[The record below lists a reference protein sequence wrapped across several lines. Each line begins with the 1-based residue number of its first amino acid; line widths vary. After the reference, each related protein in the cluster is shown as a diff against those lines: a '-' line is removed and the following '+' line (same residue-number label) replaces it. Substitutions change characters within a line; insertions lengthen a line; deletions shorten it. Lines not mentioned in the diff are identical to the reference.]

1 MKIAVIGCGAVGS
14 IFAAHLARAA
24 EAEVWAYDVWKEHI
38 EAIRSNGLY
47 ISGASEFTARL
58 NATSDPKSLPRCD
71 YGIVA
76 TKAIHTRA
84 AIAQAAHAFDE
95 NGAVCSVQNGV
106 GNEEII
112 AEHVKYVIRGTTFPA
127 GHPIAPGHIGFDI
140 KGDTWIG
147 PFEPT
152 STPYLKVEELASL
165 MTRSGMNTI
174 PLQDARGAQWTK
186 LIFNASTNPV
196 GALTLLHHGAATR
209 FAPTGQLFNDL
220 IAEGE
225 AVAAKLGIKLH
236 GDPRQLVQ
244 KGANATGKHRAS
256 MLQDVLAKRQ
266 TEVHETVAM
275 AKTCEGAGFDAFWIA
290 EAYPWWRKHGF
301 EARSS
306 TAILAVIAGQTR
318 RMQLGWGIIS
328 PYTRHP
334 VQVAME
340 ARVMQDLAGD
350 RFLLGLGA
358 SKIFMKEIGEGEGEK
373 VGPAT
378 VMRESIEIVKG
389 VLRGDPFE
397 YQGKV
402 FTASVPPL
410 KPDMH
415 ASRKLPPIYVA
426 GTGPVMQKMS
436 GSISD
441 GLLTAS
447 ITTPAFVRYSLKNL
461 NEGARKAG
469 KNVSDLVLGS
479 VIVGSIGRDS
489 AKGKEGAREQAAMYL
504 ANKVQNIRRSA
515 DTLLEC
521 AGLTFEELQ
530 PVADAMEKGGRK
542 AAAKAV
548 TDEILCKVC
557 AIAGTPDECIQRI
570 EEYRAAGCT
579 HIMLEI
585 WGDDRTGQAKLFGE
599 AVLPH
604 FKK

>member
-1 MKIAVIGCGAVGS
+1 M
-14 IFAAHLARAA
+14 
-24 EAEVWAYDVWKEHI
+24 
-38 EAIRSNGLY
+38 
-47 ISGASEFTARL
+47 
-58 NATSDPKSLPRCD
+58 SLP
-71 YGIVA
+71 
-76 TKAIHTRA
+76 
-84 AIAQAAHAFDE
+84 F
-95 NGAVCSVQNGV
+95 SVGV
-106 GNEEII
+106 LQLSM
-112 AEHVKYVIRGTTFPA
+112 
-127 GHPIAPGHIGFDI
+127 
-140 KGDTWIG
+140 
-147 PFEPT
+147 EP
-152 STPYLKVEELASL
+152 
-165 MTRSGMNTI
+165 
-174 PLQDARGAQWTK
+174 
-186 LIFNASTNPV
+186 
-196 GALTLLHHGAATR
+196 
-209 FAPTGQLFNDL
+209 
-220 IAEGE
+220 
-225 AVAAKLGIKLH
+225 
-236 GDPRQLVQ
+236 
-244 KGANATGKHRAS
+244 
-256 MLQDVLAKRQ
+256 
-266 TEVHETVAM
+266 VHETVAM
-275 AKTCEGAGFDAFWIA
+275 AKACEDAGFDAFWIA

-306 TAILAVIAGQTR
+306 TAILAVIAAQTR

-378 VMRESIEIVKG
+378 VMRESIDIVKG
-389 VLRGDPFE
+389 VLLGGPFE

-402 FTASVPPL
+402 FAASVPPL
-410 KPDMH
+410 KSD
-415 ASRKLPPIYVA
+415 ARATTKLPPIYVA
-426 GTGPVMQKMS
+426 GTGPVMQEMS

-461 NEGARKAG
+461 EEGARKAG
-469 KNVSDLVLGS
+469 KNLADLVLGS

-489 AKGKEGAREQAAMYL
+489 TEGKEGAREQAAMYL
-504 ANKVQNIRRSA
+504 ANKVQNIKGSA
-515 DTLLEC
+515 DILLDC

-548 TDEILCKVC
+548 TDEILRKVC
-557 AIAGTPDECIQRI
+557 AIAGTPDECIARI

-579 HIMLEI
+579 NIMLEI